1 MNYRP
6 EIDGLRAIAVIAVI
20 LCHAGFKQFGGGYV
34 GVDIFFVISG
44 YLITSILLAEL
55 EKNTFSLLDFYERRL
70 RRILPALFGMLFFCL
85 PFVWFFLTPDT
96 IKSFSESLVAVN
108 VFASNILFWN
118 TSGYFDTS
126 SELKPLIHTWSLAVE
141 EQYYLI
147 FPLFLLLTKK
157 IGRQWVVGLLGV
169 AFLVSLT
176 ASQWLSAN
184 HPSFNFYMLP
194 TRGWELLIGAFIAFY
209 HKHHNIKNRNPNIES
224 LASFL
229 GCLLIAYSIFAYND
243 QTPFPSL
250 YTLAPTIGTALI
262 VIFTTD
268 KTVVGKL
275 LSSRPFVA
283 IGLISYSAYLWH
295 QPIFAF
301 HRLINPKDPN
311 LLLMGILAGLSLVIG
326 YLSWKYIESP
336 FRKKGKFSRKNIYF
350 FFILG
355 SVFFILIGVTGI
367 IISEK
372 VSRPSVNLQKI
383 YDSSH
388 DFSTL
393 KDLKVLGNEKNIS
406 GVLIGDSH
414 AESLGLALNEILEG
428 ANLGV
433 KPLLAIGC
441 PPVRGLYRFD
451 IPSIGEGCNAS
462 NISTYNEILSNQSI
476 KFVIIAARFTL
487 YLESERFDNK
497 EGGIEKG
504 VTEKVIFDDINSK
517 NTLRDLSSRK
527 KFLSNKFIQDIQLL
541 LKSGKKVILVYPI
554 PEVGWNTPVFGMNM
568 ANESQNSITLSTSYS
583 RYQERN
589 AFAIQTLDQI
599 GAHENLIRIYPDRI
613 LCNTF
618 VKHRCVAINNSV
630 SFYRDT
636 NHLSNSGARLVL
648 GKAMKDA
655 LKNE

>member
-85 PFVWFFLTPDT
+85 PFVWFFLTPDA
-96 IKSFSESLVAVN
+96 IKSFSESLVAVT

-126 SELKPLIHTWSLAVE
+126 SEFKPLIHTWSLAVE

-176 ASQWLSAN
+176 TSQWLSAN

-209 HKHHNIKNRNPNIES
+209 HKRHNIKNRNSNIES

-229 GCLLIAYSIFAYND
+229 GCLLIAYSIFVYND
-243 QTPFPSL
+243 QTPFPSI

-350 FFILG
+350 FSILG

-372 VSRPSVNLQKI
+372 VSQPSVNLQKI

-393 KDLKVLGNEKNIS
+393 KDLKVLGNEKNMS

-451 IPSIGEGCNAS
+451 IPSIGEGCNATY
-462 NISTYNEILSNQSI
+462 ISTYNEILSNQSI

-487 YLESERFDNK
+487 YLESDRFDNK

-589 AFAIQTLDQI
+589 AFAIHTLDQI
-599 GAHENLIRIYPDRI
+599 GTHENLIRIYPDRI

-618 VKHRCVAINNSV
+618 VKHRCVAINNSI

-636 NHLSNSGARLVL
+636 NHLSNTGARLVL
-648 GKAMKDA
+648 GRAMKDA
-655 LKNE
+655 LKD